1 MPDTRPVKLAI
12 KSPPLLPSWRSLPQT
27 VRYLVVGL
35 FNTAVGYGVF
45 GFFLVTLSDVLPYF
59 GVLVLS
65 HITAVTVS
73 FLTHRRLVFEGAAG
87 QFWTEYARFQGSY
100 LWLVPQSLLI
110 NMGLVF
116 YLAFTPWA
124 AQAITIVVGVGT
136 AYFVHRVIVFKGR
149 L

>member
-1 MPDTRPVKLAI
+1 MRDTGPVELAL
-12 KSPPLLPSWRSLPQT
+12 KSSPILAGWRSLPQT

-35 FNTAVGYGVF
+35 FNTAAGYGVF

-65 HITAVTVS
+65 HIAAVTVS
-73 FLTHRRLVFEGAAG
+73 FLTHRHLVFEGVAG
-87 QFWTEYARFQGSY
+87 QFWSEYARFQGSY

-110 NMGLVF
+110 NMGLVVYF
-116 YLAFTPWA
+116 AVSPWV
-124 AQAITIVVGVGT
+124 AQAITMVVGIGT